1 MPMLK
6 KTALAAAI
14 TLGLGV
20 GAAQAAPVPVTG
32 VFTMY
37 DGTGGVVGVDNTV
50 TGFFDHAT
58 MTFGVSSTTAFFGQQ
73 WTASGGTLYAPGTYT
88 TSTTDTGGA
97 SGPDVTWVVPT
108 GMAGG
113 NIKFAWGTT
122 TGIDVFMVWDATG
135 TSLDVAG
142 CTGAGCAPTTNGI
155 RGFGMV
161 DGPFQGFSANF
172 DLTPSP
178 APIPLPAAVWLF
190 GSGLLGL
197 VGIAR
202 RRKASVAA

>member
-1 MPMLK
+1 MLK
-6 KTALAAAI
+6 KTALATAVLA
-14 TLGLGV
+14 LGMGV
-20 GAAQAAPVPVTG
+20 AQAAPVAVTG

-37 DGTGGVVGVDNTV
+37 DGSGGVVGVDSTV
-50 TGFFDHAT
+50 TGFYDQAA
-58 MTFGVSSTTAFFGQQ
+58 MTFGVSSTTPFFGQQ
-73 WTASGGTLYAPGTYT
+73 WTASGGTLYAPGSYT
-88 TSTTDTGGA
+88 TSTTDAGA
-97 SGPDVTWVVPT
+97 GVDGPDVTWTVPT

-122 TGIDVFMVWDATG
+122 TGIDVFMVWDSSG

-142 CTGAGCAPTTNGI
+142 CSTGAGCTPTTNGI

-172 DLTPSP
+172 DLSPSP
-178 APIPLPAAVWLF
+178 APVPLPAAVWLF

-202 RRKASVAA
+202 RRKASV